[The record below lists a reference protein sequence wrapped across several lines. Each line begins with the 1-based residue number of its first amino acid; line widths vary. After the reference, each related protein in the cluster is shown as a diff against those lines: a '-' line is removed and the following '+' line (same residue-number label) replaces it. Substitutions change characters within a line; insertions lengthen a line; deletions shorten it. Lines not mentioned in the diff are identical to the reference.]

1 MPMRCPCEASRA
13 NADFLAGRSLAA
25 FGILRARTM
34 FSDCL
39 GSLLPSER
47 SGTELK
53 SAKMKCSGVE
63 RAESG
68 ESVIGRGR
76 NRADAWREER
86 AQVSARCGG
95 LLFFY
100 LHPLAILSP
109 APQSGCARP
118 SLRLDC
124 SALAVQLT
132 DLGAGQSGT
141 RCCCRSRSGSCCCET
156 PTGR

>member
-1 MPMRCPCEASRA
+1 MYCGGLRRQATPRA
-13 NADFLAGRSLAA
+13 VIISAGRTKSRGHNALLADMRSIA
-25 FGILRARTM
+25 ASGILNFRARTT

-39 GSLLPSER
+39 GSLRPSER

-86 AQVSARCGG
+86 AQVSAR
-95 LLFFY
+95 
-100 LHPLAILSP
+100 
-109 APQSGCARP
+109 
-118 SLRLDC
+118 
-124 SALAVQLT
+124 
-132 DLGAGQSGT
+132 
-141 RCCCRSRSGSCCCET
+141 
-156 PTGR
+156 